1 MRGENKH
8 ICNII
13 NVMIFLCLYF
23 GKINLA
29 IGKIRTDKNS
39 IYINKKTQ
47 LKNNTSDTHKKNKI
61 NHHPSLLGGSGSG
74 DLSVWSNSFNFAKS
88 GNSVVDPRTGMLMVS
103 IKASLLQSNFG
114 HGPDIDL

>member
-1 MRGENKH
+1 MEKSELTKTVF
-8 ICNII
+8 ILI
-13 NVMIFLCLYF
+13 
-23 GKINLA
+23 
-29 IGKIRTDKNS
+29 
-39 IYINKKTQ
+39 KKTQ